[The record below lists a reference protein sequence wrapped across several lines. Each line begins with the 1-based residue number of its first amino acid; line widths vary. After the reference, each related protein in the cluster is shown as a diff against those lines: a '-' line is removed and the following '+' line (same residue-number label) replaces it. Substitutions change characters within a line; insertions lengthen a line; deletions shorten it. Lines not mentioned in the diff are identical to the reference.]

1 MKVGGKMNV
10 LIMTLVFVFCT
21 WLMTMGTIV
30 LTYSVLKRENPTII
44 ETIKE
49 KVQNKEIINQVEI
62 VTDEMEADTEEGVIN
77 EYYTRF

>member
-1 MKVGGKMNV
+1 MNV